1 MKYLFADIILTI
13 GVCIM
18 FGSGLAAIKASF
30 YGFGVFTAVALRFF
44 VASVTIF
51 LWIKVTR
58 KSIRI
63 ESEHFLKIFI
73 WTGIFLV
80 EYFLLFFDV
89 RKTSASR
96 ASLIINLQPFF
107 VIFST
112 HYFIVEE
119 KIGFRKIFG
128 MIVGFCGLLPL
139 FKVSEKQRPRENRCA
154 CLDPSRFSPGA
165 KH

>member
-1 MKYLFADIILTI
+1 MNNIKKMKYLFADIILTI

-63 ESEHFLKIFI
+63 ESERFLKIFI

-80 EYFLLFFDV
+80 EYFLLFFGV
-89 RKTSASR
+89 SKIGIVLLGEVWTVNIFSASI
-96 ASLIINLQPFF
+96 LIILGLFM
-107 VIFST
+107 V
-112 HYFIVEE
+112 HYPGRPKIVN
-119 KIGFRKIFG
+119 GD
-128 MIVGFCGLLPL
+128 
-139 FKVSEKQRPRENRCA
+139 S
-154 CLDPSRFSPGA
+154 
-165 KH
+165 